1 MASQGPELKTKIS
14 TMLSLTDKT
23 IDIVRRIASELRPG
37 VLDILG
43 LKPALE
49 WQAKQFQDRT
59 GVVVHYDATS
69 ADVHLN
75 QEQSTAAFRI
85 FQESL
90 TNILRHAQAAR
101 VDVTI
106 ADEGGAFVL
115 TIKDD
120 GRGIKEEEK
129 SAQSSI
135 GLLGMLERAHLLGGI
150 IDITGVDGE
159 GTTVTLRLPIA

>member
-14 TMLSLTDKT
+14 TMLSLTYKT

-37 VLDILG
+37 ILDILG

-59 GVVVHYDATS
+59 GIVGPYDATS
-69 ADVHLN
+69 GDVHLN

-90 TNILRHAQAAR
+90 TNILRHAQAAQG
-101 VDVTI
+101 DMTI
-106 ADEGGAFVL
+106 AGACGALV
-115 TIKDD
+115 
-120 GRGIKEEEK
+120 
-129 SAQSSI
+129 
-135 GLLGMLERAHLLGGI
+135 
-150 IDITGVDGE
+150 
-159 GTTVTLRLPIA
+159 